1 MQFSVDLEALSGGPV
16 CTWEEKA
23 MPGFEAAAKK
33 AIAGACA
40 AVLKA
45 EADLTRWDQIVG
57 DGDCGITQ
65 KRGAEKVMEMLG
77 NGGLNAAKPAQMMN
91 DLAEAVGKSMGGT
104 SGVLFEIF
112 FRKCAEELKLC
123 QSGGANEVTE
133 AGEKGMG
140 PPLAQ
145 AQDLASLHLL
155 THFSRFIQLYAP
167 RSSLGS
173 RRLRQAA
180 ERVSGRGR

>member
-91 DLAEAVGKSMGGT
+91 DLAELDVPEFQIDNTAYK
-104 SGVLFEIF
+104 IIQH
-112 FRKCAEELKLC
+112 KW
-123 QSGGANEVTE
+123 
-133 AGEKGMG
+133 
-140 PPLAQ
+140 
-145 AQDLASLHLL
+145 L
-155 THFSRFIQLYAP
+155 TNDTTK
-167 RSSLGS
+167 
-173 RRLRQAA
+173 
-180 ERVSGRGR
+180 

>member
-1 MQFSVDLEALSGGPV
+1 MS
-16 CTWEEKA
+16 
-23 MPGFEAAAKK
+23 GFEAAAKK
-33 AIAGACA
+33 AIMGACD

-65 KRGAEKVMEMLG
+65 KRGAEKVTEMLG
-77 NGGLNAAKPAQMMN
+77 NGGIDVAKPAQMMN

-123 QSGGANEVTE
+123 QLEGANEVTE
-133 AGEKGMG
+133 SGEE
-140 PPLAQ
+140 
-145 AQDLASLHLL
+145 
-155 THFSRFIQLYAP
+155 
-167 RSSLGS
+167 
-173 RRLRQAA
+173 RRGGKRQ
-180 ERVSGRGR
+180 GW